1 MKHSERPLLIGFA
14 GSSGVGKTTLLE
26 RAIPRLEAEGLEV
39 GVVKHASHGFCA
51 DRPGKDSHRLYAAG
65 ARAVALAS
73 RGAMAVFQRS
83 SCAASGSEPGLDEA
97 LEALPAGLDV
107 VLVEGFAWTAIPRF
121 VIVKGGEMPRREHLE
136 SGPVIRIVRTRE
148 PAAAEVFDV
157 PASAVEEVLRY
168 VRRSGLRGG
177 RGPCRGTAAAGP
189 GPAMTGVISP
199 VRGAFEH
206 RHRDG

>member
-1 MKHSERPLLIGFA
+1 MNHPERPLLIGFA

-39 GVVKHASHGFCA
+39 GVVKHASHGFSA
-51 DRPGKDSHRLYAAG
+51 DRPGKDSHRLYSAG
-65 ARAVALAS
+65 ARAVALVS

-83 SCAASGSEPGLDEA
+83 SGAASRSEPELDEA

-121 VIVKGGEMPRREHLE
+121 VLVKGCETPRREHLE

-148 PAAAEVFDV
+148 PAAEEAFDV

-168 VRRSGLRGG
+168 VRRSGLEGG
-177 RGPCRGTAAAGP
+177 RRPRLVAAAAGAAP
-189 GPAMTGVISP
+189 PMTGVISP
-199 VRGAFEH
+199 IRGAFEH
-206 RHRDG
+206 RHRSG